1 MRKGL
6 SLIELIF
13 TIVIIALVFT
23 VIPKIVFALKKSDS
37 FAIRQDAILNS
48 VSLMQMLSK
57 LPWDQNNF
65 NTTDILHVSPIG
77 NPIFNCDPISRL
89 RVGGFVG
96 SRNCQDNLGA
106 SLPFNLRSDGGE
118 VDETNFND
126 IDDFNNF
133 DFNTSIYNIHLAVFY
148 VNDFAVTSPSITID
162 LSTNGLVVG
171 ATNLKRVNLQ
181 TNYNGVRVGERGNAL
196 MNFSYTSANIG
207 QTFLHKRVW
216 Q

>member
-65 NTTDILHVSPIG
+65 NTTDVLHVNSG
-77 NPIFNCDPISRL
+77 NVIFDCNTTTML
-89 RVGGFVG
+89 RQGGFVG
-96 SRNCQDNLGA
+96 SRNCQNNLPA
-106 SLPFNLRSDGGE
+106 SPIGTLGSD
-118 VDETNFND
+118 VDENNETDFDD
-126 IDDFNNF
+126 IDDYDNF
-133 DFNTSIYNIHLAVFY
+133 DFNTSTYIMHLNVNY
-148 VNDFAVTSPSITID
+148 VNDFAVTADTTITRN
-162 LSTNGLVVG
+162 LSLNGLMG
-171 ATNLKRVNLQ
+171 GSTNLKRVNLQ
-181 TNYNGVRVGERGNAL
+181 TIYNGVRAGERGNAL
-196 MNFSYTSANIG
+196 MDFSYTSANIG

>member
-23 VIPKIVFALKKSDS
+23 VIPKVVFALKKSDS

-57 LPWDQNNF
+57 LSWDEENVD
-65 NTTDILHVSPIG
+65 TRDVLHVSPIG
-77 NPIFNCDPISRL
+77 NPIFNCDPTSRL

-96 SRNCQDNLGA
+96 SRDCLNNITVLIGNLGQDA
-106 SLPFNLRSDGGE
+106 GE
-118 VDETNFND
+118 NNETDFDD

-133 DFNTSIYNIHLAVFY
+133 DFNTSVYNIHLTINY
-148 VNDFAVTSPSITID
+148 VNDFPNLNIPID
-162 LSTNGLVVG
+162 LSENALAVG
-171 ATNLKRVNLQ
+171 STNLKRVNLQ
-181 TNYNGVRVGERGNAL
+181 TNYNGVRAGERGNAL
-196 MNFSYTSANIG
+196 MDFNYTSANIG
-207 QTFLHKRVW
+207 QTFFHKRVW
-216 Q
+216 R

>member
-57 LPWDQNNF
+57 LPWDQNNS

-77 NPIFNCDPISRL
+77 NPIFICDPISRL
-89 RVGGFVG
+89 RRGGFVG
-96 SRNCQDNLGA
+96 SRNCQNNLNA
-106 SLPFNLRSDGGE
+106 SGLGSDVGE
-118 VDETNFND
+118 NNETNFND

-133 DFNTSIYNIHLAVFY
+133 DFNTSIYNIHLTINY
-148 VNDFAVTSPSITID
+148 VNDFPVAAPIITIA
-162 LSTNGLVVG
+162 LSTNGLAAG
-171 ATNLKRVNLQ
+171 STNLKRVNLQ
-181 TNYNGVRVGERGNAL
+181 TNYNGVRVRERGNAL
-196 MNFSYTSANIG
+196 MDFNYTSANIG
-207 QTFLHKRVW
+207 QTFFHKRVW
-216 Q
+216 R

>member
-57 LPWDQNNF
+57 LPWDQNDF
-65 NTTDILHVSPIG
+65 NTTDILHVNAG
-77 NPIFNCDPISRL
+77 NVIFDCNTTTML
-89 RVGGFVG
+89 RQGGFVG
-96 SRNCQDNLGA
+96 SRNCQDNLNALG
-106 SLPFNLRSDGGE
+106 LGSDVGE
-118 VDETNFND
+118 NNETNFND

-133 DFNTSIYNIHLAVFY
+133 DFNTSIYNIHLTVNY
-148 VNDFAVTSPSITID
+148 VNDFAVAPLIAPPSITID
-162 LSTNGLVVG
+162 LSTNGLAAG
-171 ATNLKRVNLQ
+171 STNLKRVNLQ

>member
-23 VIPKIVFALKKSDS
+23 VIPKVVFALKKSDS

-65 NTTDILHVSPIG
+65 NTTDVLHVNSG
-77 NPIFNCDPISRL
+77 NVIFDCNTTTML
-89 RVGGFVG
+89 RQGGFVG
-96 SRNCQDNLGA
+96 SRNCQNNLNA
-106 SLPFNLRSDGGE
+106 SLPFNLRSDFGE
-118 VDETNFND
+118 NNETDFND

-133 DFNTSIYNIHLAVFY
+133 DFNTSIYNIHLTVNY
-148 VNDFAVTSPSITID
+148 VNDFAVVAPNITID
-162 LSTNGLVVG
+162 LSSNALAVG
-171 ATNLKRVNLQ
+171 STNLKRVNLQ
-181 TNYNGVRVGERGNAL
+181 TNYNGVRAGERGNAL

-207 QTFLHKRVW
+207 QTFFHKRVW
-216 Q
+216 R